1 MLADLIVG
9 AFAYYLPAYFAEA
22 SFQFVW
28 GCLSRED
35 IPVAAR
41 RLGPHRTFGGMF
53 LAICCGGSVGF
64 LVSSFTL
71 GVFLGLGTWFGALG
85 GSLIKRLLGI
95 KRGDPALVLDQLDFI
110 LGATLLG
117 CLVKS
122 PKVEYFLII
131 ACATLFIH
139 RAGNILAYKVGI
151 KHIPY

>member
-1 MLADLIVG
+1 MVADLIVG

-95 KRGDPALVLDQLDFI
+95 KRGDPAGEFASDKIASL
-110 LGATLLG
+110 
-117 CLVKS
+117 CLKAEMEDAS
-122 PKVEYFLII
+122 GQYAFESKEWWGTSL
-131 ACATLFIH
+131 
-139 RAGNILAYKVGI
+139 R
-151 KHIPY
+151 PYLEIYTTKKED